1 MLVSPQLA
9 GRVDEWNP
17 LGGRVCVLRL
27 KLIDCS
33 QRFMQVFGLNSRAL
47 YPNIVKETG
56 DAMLSIKVYE
66 TTMYL
71 ADVRAHVG
79 N

>member
-1 MLVSPQLA
+1 
-9 GRVDEWNP
+9 
-17 LGGRVCVLRL
+17 
-27 KLIDCS
+27 
-33 QRFMQVFGLNSRAL
+33 MQVFGLNSRAL